1 MWRGGVS
8 ELRPQTVEFDVISR
22 ICACVHARLLQWCL
36 TLCSPMDCSPPGSSV
51 PGIILARILEWI
63 AMLSSQGIFPTQGSH
78 LHLLHCQV
86 DSLSLSHL
94 GSFFIWLLLLRHF
107 SHVRLFASPWT
118 AAYQAPPS
126 KGFSRQ
132 EYWSGV
138 PSPSPIYLAKL
149 YQIDTLKIASPALQV
164 DSLLSEPPGKPHL
177 QVIQCQNWVGPPDTK
192 TCLLA
197 WETLCPHSPP
207 THTHTLIGIGCQ
219 ILIGPRTLY
228 YHTGKDQKNF

>member
-22 ICACVHARLLQWCL
+22 LCACVHARLFQWCL
-36 TLCSPMDCSPPGSSV
+36 TLCSCMDCSPPGSSV
-51 PGIILARILEWI
+51 PGIILARILECI

-78 LHLLHCQV
+78 LHLLHCQM

-94 GSFFIWLLLLRHF
+94 GSLFIWLLLLLLLSCF
-107 SHVRLFASPWT
+107 SRVRLFMSPWT

-126 KGFSRQ
+126 MGFSRQ

-138 PSPSPIYLAKL
+138 PSPSLIYSAKL
-149 YQIDTLKIASPALQV
+149 YQINTLKIASPALQV

-177 QVIQCQNWVGPPDTK
+177 QVIQGQNWVGPPDTE

-197 WETLCPHSPP
+197 WETLHPHSPP
-207 THTHTLIGIGCQ
+207 THTHTYWNWVPNPDWSQDTVLS
-219 ILIGPRTLY
+219 
-228 YHTGKDQKNF
+228 HW